1 MPDPAKN
8 ESSGLDT
15 FSGGGPYIAVASY
28 TVLLLSPFSANL
40 VSIFKFYIPKYMFLK
55 LRQ

>member
-1 MPDPAKN
+1 LPDPAKN